1 MRKCTRQEWVALACM
16 ASLLC
21 ALPARAQEYPN
32 KPVQLL
38 VHLAAGTV
46 SDLVFRAVANQM
58 SKTLRVP
65 VIVENRPGAG
75 GMIVYEQVVKNTPAD
90 GYVMVSSTNSNLSLP
105 VFVKDLRIDPVKDI
119 GPVAIMA
126 EGTLSI
132 TSPVAAP
139 WNSMAEMVAYA
150 RANPGKLN
158 WGTSGAASV
167 ANLNMEAVVQKDGLK
182 ITNIPYQGGNN
193 LARLALY
200 ANDIQLLVQT
210 ESETLQDT
218 RSGKVKAL
226 AISGDR
232 RRPAFPNVPTF
243 TEAGY
248 PQLVGVW
255 WALNVKAGTPRPVME
270 RLNAAAT
277 FAVQQ
282 PEVKDFFD
290 KNGVYAVEM
299 SVDAAAKKVEEVA
312 RSYTEIAAKSGI
324 KPQ

>member
-1 MRKCTRQEWVALACM
+1 MWKTLLA
-16 ASLLC
+16 AALC
-21 ALPARAQEYPN
+21 AQMPFTAQAQEYPSR
-32 KPVQLL
+32 QITLM

-46 SDLVFRAVANQM
+46 SDLVFRAVGAQM
-58 SKTLRVP
+58 AKALRVP

-75 GMIVYEQVVKNTPAD
+75 GMIVYEQVVKNLPAD
-90 GYVMVSSTNSNLSLP
+90 GYVLASSTNSSLSLP
-105 VFVKDLRIDPVKDI
+105 IFVKDLRIDPVKDI
-119 GPVAIMA
+119 LPVAIMA
-126 EGTLSI
+126 EGALSI

-139 WNSMAEMVAYA
+139 WSSMGEMVAYA
-150 RANPGKLN
+150 KANPGKLN

-167 ANLNMEAVVQKDGLK
+167 ANLNMEAVVMRDGLK

-193 LARLALY
+193 MARLALY

-210 ESETLQDT
+210 EAETVQDT

-243 TEAGY
+243 AEAGY
-248 PQLVGVW
+248 AQLVGVW
-255 WALNVKAGTPRPVME
+255 WALNVKAGTPRPIMD

-290 KNGVYAVEM
+290 KNGIYAVEM
-299 SVDAAAKKVEEVA
+299 SVDAALKKVDEVG
-312 RSYTEIAAKSGI
+312 RSYADIAAKAGI